1 MMRKFLSLIA
11 IAFLISSCTES
22 VTFNDPGVQGLKDD
36 YLWKANDARAYVVNG
51 GLTIEAYAPYEVLT
65 LGTSSTNPGTYKLG
79 TINSNNFATYVSSFY
94 DDEIAYAT
102 IPTPGPVSNVT
113 VNNGGTGYASATSVA
128 VTGGTGSGMSV
139 NTTVNSTGQVTAVTL
154 ISRGNGYVAGDLVV
168 VVGGNLNCKL
178 RVVNVQ
184 NSNGEIEIT
193 EFDDVKMT
201 VSGKFKFNAVKSNN
215 SSLGKEVINYQ
226 YGQFYNIK
234 IYPSI

>member
-11 IAFLISSCTES
+11 IAFLITSCTES

-36 YLWKANDARAYVVNG
+36 YLWKANDARAYVTNG
-51 GLTIEAYAPYEVLT
+51 RLTIEAYATSEILT
-65 LGTSSTNPGTYKLG
+65 LGTASTNLGKYTLG
-79 TINSNNFATYVSSFY
+79 TTNSNNIAAYVSNFY
-94 DDEIAYAT
+94 DEEIAYAT
-102 IPTPGPVSNVT
+102 IPSPGPVSNVS
-113 VNNGGTGYASATSVA
+113 VNNGGTGYTSTSSS
-128 VTGGTGSGMSV
+128 VTGGSGTGMSV
-139 NTTVNSTGQVTAVTL
+139 IPVVNNVGQVTAVTV
-154 ISRGNGYVAGDLVV
+154 ISRGNGYVAGDLVN
-168 VVGGNLNCKL
+168 VVGGNQNCTL
-178 RVVNVQ
+178 RVVNGQ

-193 EFDDVKMT
+193 EFDDINMT